1 MPPGGERP
9 CDLGLSLGV
18 VLRVLDSA
26 LTDITG
32 GLPHGVRG
40 YQVLSTVV
48 HEDVPSQLALA
59 ERLGIDRTVM
69 TYLIDD
75 LVRAGLVERQPNPA
89 DRRQRKIVA
98 TADGARTLAGLEEKA
113 GEAEDA
119 VLAALEP
126 GERKTF
132 RAMVQRVASAFGDVR
147 AEDVC
152 RLIGDAVRLGVGR

>member
-1 MPPGGERP
+1 MPPSGERP

-18 VLRVLDSA
+18 LLRVLNSA
-26 LTDITG
+26 LTGITG
-32 GLPHGVRG
+32 DFPHGVRG

-48 HEDVPSQLALA
+48 HEDLPSQLALA

-75 LVRAGLVERQPNPA
+75 LATADLVERQPNPG

-98 TADGARTLAGLEEKA
+98 TAHGARTLARLEREVR
-113 GEAEDA
+113 EAEEA
-119 VLAALEP
+119 VLAELGP
-126 GERKTF
+126 DERRTF
-132 RAMVQRVASAFGDVR
+132 RAMVQRVASAYGDVR

-152 RLIGDAVRLGVGR
+152 QLIGEPGQLGASR